1 MNIDL
6 TQVSLARKEKD
17 KEYGYNLRAL
27 KHERAEESRY
37 MQNVNEAINN
47 MMNIGRMK
55 KLDLLAINNRSLFNY
70 SKIKRAEQSLKSN
83 SPKSNEQIDPK

>member
-6 TQVSLARKEKD
+6 TKVSLSRKEKD
-17 KEYGYNLRAL
+17 YCSNMRAL

-37 MQNVNEAINN
+37 IQNVNEAINN

-55 KLDLLAINNRSLFNY
+55 KMDLLAINNRSLFNY

-83 SPKSNEQIDPK
+83 SPKRIEQIDPK